1 MFQCSWQEISM
12 KVTLMYCWTCIGSNP
27 VKSTIGV
34 NSGVSFLVGGG
45 RSSILQ
51 NTWNTAECE
60 VWAQSFIS
68 IITLKLDKHT
78 LALATF
84 TNGSTLM
91 NEN

>member
-1 MFQCSWQEISM
+1 
-12 KVTLMYCWTCIGSNP
+12 MYCWTCIGSNP

-51 NTWNTAECE
+51 NTWNIAECE
-60 VWAQSFIS
+60 FWTQSCV
-68 IITLKLDKHT
+68 IIILKLDKYT
-78 LALATF
+78 LATF
-84 TNGSTLM
+84 TNGSTQV

>member
-1 MFQCSWQEISM
+1 MLPRSLQEVSA

-51 NTWNTAECE
+51 NTWNTAEYKSGYN
-60 VWAQSFIS
+60 V
-68 IITLKLDKHT
+68 ITL
-78 LALATF
+78 
-84 TNGSTLM
+84 
-91 NEN
+91 ENSQAHSCNF